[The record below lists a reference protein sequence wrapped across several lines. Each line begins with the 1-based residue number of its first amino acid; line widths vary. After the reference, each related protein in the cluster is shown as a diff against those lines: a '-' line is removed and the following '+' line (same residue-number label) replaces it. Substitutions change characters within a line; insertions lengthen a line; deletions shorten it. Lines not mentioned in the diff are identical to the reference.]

1 VPGVSGLRIHD
12 RLLIHLRCA
21 ESYLLKNDEWKY
33 DVIPEI
39 QDGKNVADFIDP
51 DIIAKLDELEAE
63 EERLEAAGF
72 YDSESEVD
80 SEEEAI
86 RTAASTIRDK
96 KHLIRLKNQEK
107 NKHQNKA
114 VIPRK
119 DQTRTLSEMTARLKE
134 SGYDPS
140 SLEER
145 ATMLAK
151 ARGLVGRKR
160 GAEDDDDEMDEDED
174 FGGFGSEDDDEEG
187 MEVEEDGSRQASK
200 KRRTST
206 SGSIVPRGKRV
217 PTSNRATANIGGDV
231 KEEKAKQLRM
241 LAQRAPNSK
250 ARAGEGDRHETASIP
265 KWLFSGKRKVS
276 CLNRS
281 RAWSGHV
288 LTLFPLLT
296 RRVARPTDD
305 RCACRM
311 ASLFFTFPPCC
322 SLAAP
327 FYLVHLS
334 RLYTSFPFLCMPMHR
349 FPVTLASVSF
359 TAIGFS
365 FSSLFAAVRLAP
377 SGHFHRPPSHSLVM
391 SASPTRRT
399 ASPDVDP
406 GARWQQIREEWLARP
421 APPSNKSAVIEN
433 DDAASASKPAGMPTA
448 EQAKTKTKRG
458 RDPVFQQRIA
468 TLEQLLREANALAT
482 GTSPAKLSIAQP
494 RPPDIDTAVV
504 PSLVQT
510 GSAGNAALNGQQQQ
524 GEEPEEEEEPDGGMP
539 IRDHAAQ
546 GDPTHELKKVSEVC
560 FALC

>member
-1 VPGVSGLRIHD
+1 MSARSGTGVD
-12 RLLIHLRCA
+12 ARLLTCSRRA
-21 ESYLLKNDEWKY
+21 ENYLLKNDEWKY

-160 GAEDDDDEMDEDED
+160 GAEDDEMDEDEE
-174 FGGFGSEDDDEEG
+174 FGGFGSDDDEEEG

-250 ARAGEGDRHETASIP
+250 ARAGEGDRHETASMP

-276 CLNRS
+276 CRTRS
-281 RAWSGHV
+281 CALTKLI
-288 LTLFPLLT
+288 LTLPCFFT

-305 RCACRM
+305 RCACRVWLLSSDFHPV
-311 ASLFFTFPPCC
+311 ARSSCGLPFPFLP
-322 SLAAP
+322 
-327 FYLVHLS
+327 
-334 RLYTSFPFLCMPMHR
+334 RLYTSFPLSMYAYALLC
-349 FPVTLASVSF
+349 L
-359 TAIGFS
+359 
-365 FSSLFAAVRLAP
+365 
-377 SGHFHRPPSHSLVM
+377 
-391 SASPTRRT
+391 
-399 ASPDVDP
+399 
-406 GARWQQIREEWLARP
+406 
-421 APPSNKSAVIEN
+421 
-433 DDAASASKPAGMPTA
+433 
-448 EQAKTKTKRG
+448 
-458 RDPVFQQRIA
+458 
-468 TLEQLLREANALAT
+468 
-482 GTSPAKLSIAQP
+482 
-494 RPPDIDTAVV
+494 
-504 PSLVQT
+504 
-510 GSAGNAALNGQQQQ
+510 
-524 GEEPEEEEEPDGGMP
+524 
-539 IRDHAAQ
+539 
-546 GDPTHELKKVSEVC
+546 
-560 FALC
+560 

>member
-1 VPGVSGLRIHD
+1 MPFAREWVVHNK
-12 RLLIHLRCA
+12 LLIYLCRA

-160 GAEDDDDEMDEDED
+160 GAEDEDEMDEDEE
-174 FGGFGSEDDDEEG
+174 FGGFGSDDDDEEG

-250 ARAGEGDRHETASIP
+250 ARAGEGDRHETASMP

-276 CLNRS
+276 RRARS
-281 RAWSGHV
+281 RILTCSV
-288 LTLFPLLT
+288 LTLLCFLT

-305 RCACRM
+305 RCACRV
-311 ASLFFTFPPCC
+311 ASLLSHFH
-322 SLAAP
+322 LVARLR
-327 FYLVHLS
+327 LVHLS
-334 RLYTSFPFLCMPMHR
+334 RLYTSFLFSVCICI
-349 FPVTLASVSF
+349 AS
-359 TAIGFS
+359 
-365 FSSLFAAVRLAP
+365 L
-377 SGHFHRPPSHSLVM
+377 
-391 SASPTRRT
+391 
-399 ASPDVDP
+399 
-406 GARWQQIREEWLARP
+406 
-421 APPSNKSAVIEN
+421 
-433 DDAASASKPAGMPTA
+433 
-448 EQAKTKTKRG
+448 
-458 RDPVFQQRIA
+458 
-468 TLEQLLREANALAT
+468 
-482 GTSPAKLSIAQP
+482 
-494 RPPDIDTAVV
+494 
-504 PSLVQT
+504 
-510 GSAGNAALNGQQQQ
+510 
-524 GEEPEEEEEPDGGMP
+524 
-539 IRDHAAQ
+539 
-546 GDPTHELKKVSEVC
+546 
-560 FALC
+560 